1 MNQEKIET
9 LASLLEYKKKARY
22 VMIKLHREIEE
33 KDKEIKMLE
42 TVNKL
47 LQLKLEKK

>member
-9 LASLLEYKKKARY
+9 LLEYKKKAKY
-22 VMIKLHREIEE
+22 VMMKLHKEIEE